1 MLGYVTVARQF
12 TLCDL
17 VFAITAEV
25 MVAATSVSDGTRRYR
40 EHEKITHTL
49 SFRSKAVVCD
59 REVMY
64 SSLSSRKTERPK
76 LRLPSCAKPAHFSS
90 EQRLCLQIQFLLH
103 VHSSSINAFVA
114 DLPQTC
120 VILDQ
125 RQ

>member
-12 TLCDL
+12 SVCDL

-25 MVAATSVSDGTRRYR
+25 MDAATSDGTRRYR
-40 EHEKITHTL
+40 EHEKSTHTL

-76 LRLPSCAKPAHFSS
+76 LRLPAPSLRSFRS

-125 RQ
+125 RY